1 MPAIWNARLSEI
13 LLASDFFQ
21 NLVFAIFDVQ
31 IVGIMIIDCTQYI
44 GYSITFPM
52 IGYNFLCDEY

>member
-1 MPAIWNARLSEI
+1 MPAYQKYFWL
-13 LLASDFFQ
+13 Q
-21 NLVFAIFDVQ
+21 IFDVQ